1 MNITKALWIATA
13 CTLASIAGCT
23 NGQGP
28 NTIEDRLRVTNS
40 SRSNLTLFQGTERHA
55 LAPGANIELPFN
67 SQNVTVAPTTTGAD
81 RLDRVVLQFNPG
93 QCPLKLCLVAY

>member
-40 SRSNLTLFQGTERHA
+40 SRSNLTLFQGTERHT
-55 LAPGANIELPFN
+55 LDSGANIELPFN
-67 SQNVTVAPTTTGAD
+67 GQNVTVTPTTTGAD
-81 RLDRVVLQFNPG
+81 RLDRVVLQFNPD
-93 QCPLKLCLVAY
+93 QCSVKLCLVAY